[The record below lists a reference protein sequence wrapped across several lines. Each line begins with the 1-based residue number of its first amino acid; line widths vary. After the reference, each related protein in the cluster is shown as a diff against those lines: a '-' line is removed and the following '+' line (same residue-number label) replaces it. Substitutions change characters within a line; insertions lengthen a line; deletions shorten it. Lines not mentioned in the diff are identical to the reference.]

1 MKQPGER
8 LRVGRRPGD
17 DRLAPQHAHDIVHL
31 SRLEQLALP
40 RVPDG
45 VVRRRAIQLI
55 QRVRHLALVIGV
67 RVHGSVHPVRKCRQR
82 AVIRIT
88 QAEVERQLAPRE
100 HFVQERVALFGRRVG
115 AHGAHDV
122 EWRYHPVV
130 EIRRESA
137 RAAIVRGIAPP
148 FRIIEQAVADE
159 PVQLRARMRQSA
171 LRGHRAHVMIDL
183 AAGDFRGDVT
193 VRDVQPLDTQRGEE
207 RGRHAALGRP
217 IVDRLDGE
225 FHQLGDLGP
234 NGASG
239 VLLLVERG
247 GRNDAHRIHG
257 EHSTVHPSREAL
269 RPFSH
274 PGGGEEIGHHERRAR
289 REAIEH
295 SAIVIQS
302 AAQREAI
309 RQPQRCRADRQLPRT
324 LHDEG
329 VEARRRVGIAGVE
342 PLMDQQRLAHT
353 VRFDRREPKPP
364 VVFEPLGA
372 LHPVEHEFAFGLQAL
387 LVERQRAQG
396 NLIAHVRGTERML
409 HEGLERAKEGVG
421 SRQNGPRVTSRAVVR
436 LVDSVGWPA
445 RFVSVT
451 AAPHECG
458 AVAVWRLKCA
468 TKRNVSRTEAG
479 AGL

>member
-1 MKQPGER
+1 MLKGAVRHARTVVEGLPAIPVAPNAPTNAGAAGVFLHQLELSVADFLIPARDVVRHFVLGMRPLERHRADGSPHWAGREWTVELAEAPLDSGEAVRVATVEPVLVVEVQQPGER

-45 VVRRRAIQLI
+45 VVRRRAVQLI
-55 QRVRHLALVIGV
+55 QRVRHLALVTRV

-183 AAGDFRGDVT
+183 AAGDFRGDVA

-342 PLMDQQRLAHT
+342 PLMDQ
-353 VRFDRREPKPP
+353 
-364 VVFEPLGA
+364 
-372 LHPVEHEFAFGLQAL
+372 
-387 LVERQRAQG
+387 
-396 NLIAHVRGTERML
+396 
-409 HEGLERAKEGVG
+409 
-421 SRQNGPRVTSRAVVR
+421 
-436 LVDSVGWPA
+436 
-445 RFVSVT
+445 
-451 AAPHECG
+451 
-458 AVAVWRLKCA
+458 
-468 TKRNVSRTEAG
+468 
-479 AGL
+479 